1 MKSNLLRVFLEW
13 ALITSVLMS
22 VGFFVWYW
30 MKTHQVHVA
39 ESHIGADNEKFQKMQ
54 MVMTSLGR
62 DCDEYAKTNPEF
74 ARFMASLNTPPAAHA
89 AATNPKSTGTR

>member
-30 MKTHQVHVA
+30 MKSHQVHVV
-39 ESHIGADNEKFQKMQ
+39 ESHIGADNEQFQRMQ
-54 MVMTSLGR
+54 VVMTSLGR
-62 DCDEYAKTNPEF
+62 DCDEYGKTNPDL
-74 ARFMASLNTPPAAHA
+74 ARFLASLNTPPAHA
-89 AATNPKSTGTR
+89 AAANPKSTGTR